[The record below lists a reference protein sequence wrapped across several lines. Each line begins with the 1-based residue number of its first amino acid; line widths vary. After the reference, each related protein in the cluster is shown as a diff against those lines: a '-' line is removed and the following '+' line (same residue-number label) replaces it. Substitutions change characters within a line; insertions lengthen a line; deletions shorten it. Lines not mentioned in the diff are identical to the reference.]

1 MTRAIVP
8 PLWGSLSLDREGE
21 RSLQAQVVA
30 YFRAAIVEGRMRRG
44 LRLPS
49 SRQLACDHA
58 ISRTTAVEAYE
69 RLIAEGYLVSR
80 PGSGIFVAERIPEDF
95 TPEGAARVRPPAPQG
110 GTASRVEI
118 LDLRNYHLPLAPG
131 MPAVDLFPWAEW
143 NRHIAA
149 VLRDRPHSEIAHGDP
164 FGERPLREAITDY
177 LAAMKGIRCDPDQ
190 IVVVGGTVQIF
201 ELALELMRGPAG
213 RAIIEDPI
221 YPFVRERIPQMG
233 YRLVGAPIDADGM
246 DVDRALALAPD
257 AEFAFV
263 SPSNNVPSGTCLSLA
278 RRKALVD
285 WADRTGAWII
295 ENEFDGDFR
304 FTSRPLPTCYSLSRT
319 NRVIL
324 IGSMSKPVGPG
335 LRLGYLLLPH
345 ALVERAHGL
354 NVPQASVSAQLAMA
368 RFCASGGFA
377 THLRHLRTVH
387 AHRRAL
393 LLAAVER
400 HMAGLVEL
408 VHAPEAGLRVVLSLP
423 PGTDDMGLVIA
434 AHAIAVKMEALSGC
448 FVDRPRQ
455 RGLVLGFGS
464 TPEDEIAPA
473 IERLAALVRAHLE
486 NCAGA
491 ATGPA
496 NRST

>member
-8 PLWGSLSLDREGE
+8 PLWGSLSLDRAGE
-21 RSLQAQVVA
+21 QSLQAQVVA
-30 YFRAAIVEGRMRRG
+30 YFRAAIVEGRLRRG

-49 SRQLACDHA
+49 SRQLAHDHG

-80 PGSGIFVAERIPEDF
+80 PGSGLFVAERIPEDF
-95 TPEGAARVRPPAPQG
+95 APEDAAGAGQAAPAG
-110 GTASRVEI
+110 YAAKRVEI

-131 MPAVDLFPWAEW
+131 MPAVDLFPWTEW
-143 NRHIAA
+143 NRHMAA
-149 VLRDRPHSEIAHGDP
+149 VLRARPHCEIAHGDP

-177 LAAMKGIRCDPDQ
+177 LAAMKGIRCHPDQ

-201 ELALELMRGPAG
+201 ELALELMRGPPAA
-213 RAIIEDPI
+213 AIIEDPS
-221 YPFVRERIPQMG
+221 YPFVRERILQMG
-233 YRLVGAPIDADGM
+233 HRLVGGPIDADGM
-246 DVDRALALAPD
+246 DVTRALALAPD
-257 AEFAFV
+257 AAFAFV
-263 SPSNNVPSGTCLSLA
+263 SPSSNVPSGACLSLA

-335 LRLGYLLLPH
+335 LRLGYLLLPE

-354 NVPQASVSAQLAMA
+354 AVPQAAVSPQLAMA

-423 PGTDDMGLVIA
+423 AGTDDMGLVIA
-434 AHAIAVKMEALSGC
+434 AHAIAVKAEALSGC
-448 FVDRPRQ
+448 FVDRPR
-455 RGLVLGFGS
+455 RSGLVLGFGS
-464 TPEDEIAPA
+464 TPEEEIEPA
-473 IERLAALVRAHLE
+473 VKRLAVLVGAHL
-486 NCAGA
+486 NDRGGA
-491 ATGPA
+491 LSRA
-496 NRST
+496 